1 MRELHK
7 CGKGV
12 SFLGHSDASS
22 IHTVTEET
30 QPPARA
36 FQAFGYQTA
45 QMRLETQQHIAEGYS
60 KRLEAAACTRANQ
73 SLCLLLTKVV
83 ILRPKMDDK
92 RRIALLAR

>member
-7 CGKGV
+7 GGKGV

-22 IHTVTEET
+22 IHTVTKET

-45 QMRLETQQHIAEGYS
+45 RIRLETQQHIAKGYS
-60 KRLEAAACTRANQ
+60 KWLEAAACSKPIN
-73 SLCLLLTKVV
+73 LFVWC
-83 ILRPKMDDK
+83 
-92 RRIALLAR
+92 

>member
-1 MRELHK
+1 MRELHI

-22 IHTVTEET
+22 IHTVTKET

-45 QMRLETQQHIAEGYS
+45 RMRLETQQHFAKGYS
-60 KRLEAAACTRANQ
+60 KWLEAVACTKPVN
-73 SLCLLLTKVV
+73 LLVYC
-83 ILRPKMDDK
+83 
-92 RRIALLAR
+92 